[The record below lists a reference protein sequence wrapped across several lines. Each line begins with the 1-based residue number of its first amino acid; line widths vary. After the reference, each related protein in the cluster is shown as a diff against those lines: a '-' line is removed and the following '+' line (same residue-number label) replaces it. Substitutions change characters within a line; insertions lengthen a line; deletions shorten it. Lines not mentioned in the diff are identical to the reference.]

1 MGLREWAAHWWRM
14 RAGWGCG
21 AQVIVL
27 TGQTYERSAITH
39 WVDALKRKNKPPTCP
54 TTRTVPPRTPSR

>member
-1 MGLREWAAHWWRM
+1 MPHHPYGTSPHP
-14 RAGWGCG
+14 
-21 AQVIVL
+21 QSIVL

-54 TTRTVPPRTPSR
+54 TTRTVPPRTPSRGDDAT